1 MTSSYIRELQN
12 KSKIECLTS
21 YSSPEKFVLASE
33 SNLVIFSLSF
43 ISSFM
48 SSSKKT
54 NERAIAVKSKNRND
68 SAQSVCL
75 FFRPLY
81 VRFHIPYSTSSENR
95 IQMFSTTSSLSFML
109 LKKKKGKQMLCAM
122 ELQLIVYQ
130 TSFDNSY
137 FLQSVILL
145 VGLAHNANTYVT
157 SQLPRILR
165 LFLANI

>member
-1 MTSSYIRELQN
+1 MDFKKKGARWHSTASQMNLVRFMVLAFLTRPGKTNECYMTLTMTSSYIRELQN

-48 SSSKKT
+48 SSNKKT

-75 FFRPLY
+75 C
-81 VRFHIPYSTSSENR
+81 
-95 IQMFSTTSSLSFML
+95 FSALCTYGKT
-109 LKKKKGKQMLCAM
+109 KKRDCH
-122 ELQLIVYQ
+122 ECFI
-130 TSFDNSY
+130 F
-137 FLQSVILL
+137 
-145 VGLAHNANTYVT
+145 VGAY
-157 SQLPRILR
+157 
-165 LFLANI
+165 

>member
-1 MTSSYIRELQN
+1 MSRSCEAIPQYFSIDKNGFYKKVARWHSTASQMNLVRFMVLAFLTRPGKTNESYMTLTMTSSYIRELQN

-54 NERAIAVKSKNRND
+54 NERAIALKSKNRDD
-68 SAQSVCL
+68 SAQSICL

-81 VRFHIPYSTSSENR
+81 VP
-95 IQMFSTTSSLSFML
+95 
-109 LKKKKGKQMLCAM
+109 GKQK
-122 ELQLIVYQ
+122 
-130 TSFDNSY
+130 T
-137 FLQSVILL
+137 
-145 VGLAHNANTYVT
+145 
-157 SQLPRILR
+157 
-165 LFLANI
+165 